1 MKVNLKANSQVLERL
16 DLPLQ
21 IQPTLKVYNNVAN
34 ATVFSGDSGSIKPVC
49 SKRRCFLQCYWKSEF
64 IKVLLLKSQLRYL
77 KV

>member
-34 ATVFSGDSGSIKPVC
+34 ATVFSGDSGSVKTCV
-49 SKRRCFLQCYWKSEF
+49 F
-64 IKVLLLKSQLRYL
+64 
-77 KV
+77 